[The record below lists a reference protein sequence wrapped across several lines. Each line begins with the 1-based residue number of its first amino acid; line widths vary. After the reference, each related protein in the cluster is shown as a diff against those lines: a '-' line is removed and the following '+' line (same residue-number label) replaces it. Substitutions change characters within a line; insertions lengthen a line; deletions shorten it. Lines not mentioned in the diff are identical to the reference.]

1 MARTKA
7 TKAVTRNDA
16 FSSCIQECAVAA
28 APKRHPEAA
37 IVVCRETQL
46 EKKLPAKIAKKRPS
60 ENLLQSLVM
69 LLYLGVASYTLP
81 QVLQHGYQN
90 RTQAQ
95 CLHNST
101 KKMGLGWAWLQSS
114 QPGPCKRGRI
124 YLLPAARKRIGRPV
138 GAD

>member
-16 FSSCIQECAVAA
+16 VSSCIQECQVAA
-28 APKRHPEAA
+28 AQKRHPQAA

-46 EKKLPAKIAKKRPS
+46 RSQKKRPS
-60 ENLLQSLVM
+60 ENLGKSLVM

-101 KKMGLGWAWLQSS
+101 KKWGSVGRGCKAASLAPAKGVAYTSCLQLG
-114 QPGPCKRGRI
+114 RE
-124 YLLPAARKRIGRPV
+124 
-138 GAD
+138 